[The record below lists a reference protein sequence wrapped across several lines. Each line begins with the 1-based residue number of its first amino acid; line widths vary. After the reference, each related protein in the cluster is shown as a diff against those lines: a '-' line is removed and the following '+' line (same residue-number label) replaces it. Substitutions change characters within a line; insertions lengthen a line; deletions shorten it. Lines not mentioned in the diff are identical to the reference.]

1 MTLDLSLIN
10 QIESLR
16 IPLDDSE
23 SPLDWK
29 DWYHYILIHPKTGMR
44 ILVNITLMGRP
55 QRGEIQV
62 SLIINSPNY
71 LLPTS
76 LQTTDLIA
84 TFATAISIPWKANN
98 VCSQPLEIQAK
109 GVHLKI
115 NGEQSKIQVWDERS
129 QLSINFK
136 TQAKATPLLVTE
148 DAQFGSGFI
157 GWGLIPG
164 LEVLGEFSIG
174 KTQFNLNSDWFCYHD
189 RNFGRFRWGE
199 DIGWEWFVIFAQTET
214 KIPLTLILDWRTN
227 KTHSQGGL
235 PYIFIYQNH
244 QLRKIFLGESLR
256 LNWHWSKVSYQPL
269 RLPGIMASLFSDR
282 SLKMPQSL
290 QIQAQDEQDHLLLN
304 LNFDTTLELIVPDN
318 QSRQYTFIEELSGTV
333 EMHLNL
339 NQTQLT
345 AQGFVYAEYVH

>member
-16 IPLDDSE
+16 IPLDNPE

-29 DWYHYILIHPKTGMR
+29 DWYHYILIHPETGMR

-62 SLIINSPNY
+62 SLIINSPNA
-71 LLPTS
+71 LLPPS
-76 LQTTDLIA
+76 LQTKDLIA
-84 TFATAISIPWKANN
+84 TFATTVAIPWKAND

-109 GVHLKI
+109 GVHLQI
-115 NGEQSKIQVWDERS
+115 QGEQSKIQVQDKRS
-129 QLSINFK
+129 QLSIEFQ
-136 TQAKATPLLVTE
+136 TQVKATPLLVTE
-148 DAQFGSGFI
+148 DAKFGSGFI

-164 LEVLGEFSIG
+164 LEVLGKFDIG
-174 KTQFNLNSDWFCYHD
+174 ETQFNLNSDWLCYHD

-227 KTHSQGGL
+227 KTHTQGGL

-244 QLRKIFLGESLR
+244 QLSKIFLGETLR
-256 LNWHWSKVSYQPL
+256 LNWQWSTVPYQPL
-269 RLPGIMASLFSDR
+269 RLPGVMASLFSDR
-282 SLKMPQSL
+282 VLKMPQSL
-290 QIQAQDEQDHLLLN
+290 QIEAEDEQDHLFLN
-304 LNFDTTLELIVPDN
+304 LNFDATLELIVPDN
-318 QSRQYTFIEELSGTV
+318 QSRQYTFIEELSGPV
-333 EMHLNL
+333 ETRLKINE
-339 NQTQLT
+339 TQLIG
-345 AQGFVYAEYVH
+345 QGFVYAEYVQ